1 MTEALRSGNKGT
13 ENAAKTADKTAKTA
27 ITGCIGSGK
36 SFVCERLKAL
46 GIQVFDCDASA
57 KRLMRTSTA
66 LQEQL
71 KQLVGESVFD
81 GGKLQKAVL
90 AAFLLKSEENKQAIN
105 DIVHPA
111 VASDFEQSGLPFI
124 ESAILFDSGFDRRI
138 KLNHVVCVSAPEAV
152 RVSRIMQRDHL
163 TEQQARAWIARQM
176 PQEEVERRSDF
187 VINNDGLANLDMQI
201 QQMLNQFGLQSEDKR
216 DR

>member
-1 MTEALRSGNKGT
+1 MTEALKSGNKGT
-13 ENAAKTADKTAKTA
+13 SSTAKTA
-27 ITGCIGSGK
+27 ITGGIGSGK

-57 KRLMRTSTA
+57 KRLMRTSAA

-71 KQLVGESVFD
+71 RRLVGESVFED
-81 GGKLQKAVL
+81 GKLQKAVL
-90 AAFLLKSEENKQAIN
+90 AAFLLKSEENKQAVN

-138 KLNHVVCVSAPEAV
+138 KLDHVVCVSAPEAI
-152 RVSRIMQRDHL
+152 RVSRIMQRDHIS
-163 TEQQARAWIARQM
+163 EQQARAWIARQM
-176 PQEEVERRSDF
+176 PQQDVERRSDF
-187 VINNDGLANLDMQI
+187 VICNDGKANLDMQI
-201 QQMLNQFGLQSEDKR
+201 KQMLSQFGLLPKDKR
-216 DR
+216 ET